1 MLCLG
6 RKTNESVILEIPP
19 STESR
24 TVRFVITGIRHH
36 GTQVRLGIEAPKD
49 INIYR
54 EELKGAEDASA
65 SD

>member
-6 RKTNESVILEIPP
+6 RKVNESVILDIPP
-19 STESR
+19 STEAR
-24 TVRFVITGIRHH
+24 QVVVMICGMRHR
-36 GTQVRLGIEAPKD
+36 GTQVRLGIEASKE

-54 EELKGAEDASA
+54 HELKEAKDAIG